1 MEPNRTP
8 QEIEEK
14 GQWFKN
20 LLHGAAGAYDQ
31 TLLGLPSWIASKVAP
46 EATAKFKS
54 QPGFRTGKNI
64 GSFTGSIFGGAVPF
78 IASMKNNPDARNF
91 MAGVGNANLMGAPEW
106 AAKKME
112 GKTLF
117 GKELLPEGAVA
128 GFKKEAGP
136 AYPIGKVAGTIGSAL
151 VPVTGAKGMVS
162 GLGQLGAGG
171 MKALQGMKGLEAGWN
186 ATKLAKAAPVLGK
199 MLLAGGKSAVENAA
213 QGAMRAGFAG
223 GDAGTVAKEAGLGAL
238 WGGVGA
244 AGATGIGEGIKKL
257 GQVLPRYVNEAKKIL
272 AGKFLSGATS
282 MRGRN
287 FQKALNFAAGP
298 GAKGLGR
305 MAKAD
310 DLLFD
315 FADLVKGKGLGSPGK
330 MEEYGRV
337 VSDTFDA
344 ISDAAEPAVKGRK
357 GLEIIGGLISPEQ
370 TAAIVEDYTDE
381 VAQTAKKLLED
392 RLSKASGI
400 RGTKK
405 ALGQL
410 IDMTYSGTGKMAED
424 PALAGALRD
433 YAKIARQGLNDLSIE
448 LAGPAGAK
456 ALADGGF
463 KDARELFHTYS
474 LLEPLSMAEAQGV
487 GREIAKVSMGSNT
500 ATKLGLMGSGGM
512 LGGAA
517 AMGSNLEDETPLQK
531 AGRVASSTLLGA
543 AGSALLGKGVTKGLG
558 SLYGAAKVGSAS
570 AAELAKGIPAFGEA
584 VSNLAPAAG
593 KLLSSGMSAARGA
606 ETAPQAPAFGPRPA
620 PAGYV
625 ATPGGEK
632 SAEQEG
638 TEAGEALA
646 AGDEDTYIS
655 KITDRIDSFWKTS
668 GAEAMYPGQQAAF
681 AQAVYQATDGFSPTK
696 TAAILYQDP
705 IERESYL
712 NALKVNSAISPTFD
726 QAANQPGA
734 LDWLPGIGENSDERL
749 ARESAEQSVLGAV
762 SDVAPKGVP
771 AKTIQGVVT
780 KILSGRGSPLEKR
793 KRLELVLKNYG
804 VDFDL
809 LRQAGVI

>member
-1 MEPNRTP
+1 
-8 QEIEEK
+8 
-14 GQWFKN
+14 
-20 LLHGAAGAYDQ
+20 
-31 TLLGLPSWIASKVAP
+31 
-46 EATAKFKS
+46 
-54 QPGFRTGKNI
+54 
-64 GSFTGSIFGGAVPF
+64 
-78 IASMKNNPDARNF
+78 
-91 MAGVGNANLMGAPEW
+91 
-106 AAKKME
+106 
-112 GKTLF
+112 
-117 GKELLPEGAVA
+117 
-128 GFKKEAGP
+128 
-136 AYPIGKVAGTIGSAL
+136 
-151 VPVTGAKGMVS
+151 
-162 GLGQLGAGG
+162 
-171 MKALQGMKGLEAGWN
+171 
-186 ATKLAKAAPVLGK
+186 
-199 MLLAGGKSAVENAA
+199 
-213 QGAMRAGFAG
+213 
-223 GDAGTVAKEAGLGAL
+223 
-238 WGGVGA
+238 
-244 AGATGIGEGIKKL
+244 
-257 GQVLPRYVNEAKKIL
+257 
-272 AGKFLSGATS
+272 
-282 MRGRN
+282 
-287 FQKALNFAAGP
+287 
-298 GAKGLGR
+298 
-305 MAKAD
+305 
-310 DLLFD
+310 
-315 FADLVKGKGLGSPGK
+315 
-330 MEEYGRV
+330 MEEYGRL

-517 AMGSNLEDETPLQK
+517 AMGSNVEDETPLQK

-593 KLLSSGMSAARGA
+593 KLLSSGMSAARSA

-620 PAGYV
+620 PAGY
-625 ATPGGEK
+625 AAPPGGEK

-638 TEAGEALA
+638 AEAGEALA

-668 GAEAMYPGQQAAF
+668 GAETMFPGPGQKAAF

-712 NALKVNSAISPTFD
+712 NALKVNSTIAPTFD
-726 QAANQPGA
+726 QAADQPKWW
-734 LDWLPGIGENSDERL
+734 DWVPGIGESKDDRL

-771 AKTIQGVVT
+771 AKTIQEVVS
-780 KILSGRGSPLEKR
+780 KIISGQASPLEKR
-793 KRLELVLKNYG
+793 KRLEVVLKNYG